1 MNFSPFGNPFSA
13 SISGIHQFAA
23 GAQDSSNRY
32 HNSSASSN
40 VPNMN
45 HCNQSNVPILPKFR
59 GDDNLSAS
67 AMTQK
72 YNGHGNSNSNVST
85 NPYQPNVPA
94 YTPSAHLH
102 SNSDEKQR
110 LANSYQQSNT
120 SNSQGH
126 QSQPELTQD
135 LCNALLNQQTD
146 AKRVLQNVN
155 SGWQSL
161 TPSSAVA
168 DYLSHLPASLS
179 LHHFLKY
186 SAESIKKESQSQLSN
201 IDMTHTQNL
210 AQGLGLNSLSSSL
223 LSNAAILNQN
233 QQSHMSPMQSQSQQ
247 QHLPIPQTP
256 NAQQQSHS
264 NGSSSGNNN
273 LIQSSSANNGN
284 QAHNLTNNANGN
296 QNGMNNG
303 NGLNGNNTTSSKA
316 STATKKK
323 KKKKPPKEKKPRP
336 KPGEIRLTTALDG
349 STLYGCP
356 ECHMVYP
363 ERGLL
368 EEHLVGHNLE
378 RRFICDIC
386 NAALKRKDH
395 LTRHKQSH
403 NSERPFVCTVC
414 MKAFKRKEQLTLH
427 FVIHSGE
434 KRHICQECGKGFYRK
449 DHLRKHTRSHI
460 ARRVKAELSQ
470 TNQSPNLLAAQQLQ
484 NQGLTQHQLQ
494 HQQNN
499 TSFS

>member
-32 HNSSASSN
+32 HNGSAASN
-40 VPNMN
+40 VSNMN
-45 HCNQSNVPILPKFR
+45 HCTQSNVPILSKFR
-59 GDDNLSAS
+59 GDDNLSAN
-67 AMTQK
+67 AMHK
-72 YNGHGNSNSNVST
+72 YNGHNNSNISN
-85 NPYQPNVPA
+85 NPYQSNVP
-94 YTPSAHLH
+94 TFTQTAHLH
-102 SNSDEKQR
+102 ANNDDKQR
-110 LANSYQQSNT
+110 LPNSYQPSNA
-120 SNSQGH
+120 SNAQVH
-126 QSQPELTQD
+126 QSSEITPD
-135 LCNALLNQQTD
+135 ICSALLNQQTD

-161 TPSSAVA
+161 TPSSAVVA
-168 DYLSHLPASLS
+168 DYLSHLPASTLPLS

-186 SAESIKKESQSQLSN
+186 SAESIKKESQNQLSN
-201 IDMTHTQNL
+201 IDMAH

-233 QQSHMSPMQSQSQQ
+233 QQNHMIPSQQQQHHSIPPQIPTSQQ
-247 QHLPIPQTP
+247 QHSHP
-256 NAQQQSHS
+256 NGA
-264 NGSSSGNNN
+264 SSGNNN
-273 LIQSSSANNGN
+273 LIQTSSANVN
-284 QAHNLTNNANGN
+284 QTHSLTNNTNGS
-296 QNGMNNG
+296 NGMNNS
-303 NGLNGNNTTSSKA
+303 NELNANNNTSSKA
-316 STATKKK
+316 ATTTAPTKKK

-403 NSERPFVCTVC
+403 NEERPFVCTVC

-434 KRHICQECGKGFYRK
+434 KKHVCQECGKGFYRK
-449 DHLRKHTRSHI
+449 DHLRKHTKSHI

-470 TNQSPNLLAAQQLQ
+470 SNQSPNLLAAQQLQ
-484 NQGLTQHQLQ
+484 NQGLTPHQLQ
-494 HQQNN
+494 LQQN
-499 TSFS
+499 TTTFS